1 MMTKIFFDLESKN
14 TYIEVKNQKT
24 FKNFII
30 CEKDEEV
37 DFFRASKRR
46 NRYKKQTAKIKRK
59 YVGEDSG
66 ESNLIKIHKNLYKL
80 NNKDNIIFRIVYF
93 DEIHEYTNLKP
104 FDIQKSPSVYKKYSN
119 VFKKDIYLNQFL
131 VFNCYKIEEGNKLPK
146 LYDIQVHNL
155 TPNSDMISSLIFDPR
170 FENSFGEMKKKSDDI
185 KSFMAEYMYQVT
197 NSNV

>member
-1 MMTKIFFDLESKN
+1 MMTKIFFDLVSKN

-30 CEKDEEV
+30 CEKDEEI
-37 DFFRASKRR
+37 DFFRSSNRR
-46 NRYKKQTAKIKRK
+46 NRYKKQTTKIKRK

-66 ESNLIKIHKNLYKL
+66 KSNLIKIHRDLYKL
-80 NNKDNIIFRIVYF
+80 NSKDNIIFRIVYF
-93 DEIHEYTNLKP
+93 DQIDGYASLRP
-104 FDIQKSPSVYKKYSN
+104 FDIKKSPSVYKKYSN

-146 LYDIQVHNL
+146 LYDIEVHNL
-155 TPNSDMISSLIFDPR
+155 TPNSHMISSLIFDPR

-185 KSFMAEYMYQVT
+185 KSFMTEYIYQTVD
-197 NSNV
+197 NNV